1 MKRNSIIAM
10 TAALCIC
17 GSLAGCGGSSSSSGN
32 TSKSTE
38 AKTAAASSEAEST
51 SPAEASTEPES
62 EAAESTSMPT
72 ELTDNIMDYR
82 FSIGGNIVGLPA
94 TFKDLKDAGWEIKGD
109 KSAITNNYGYYF
121 DLKKDDCMITV
132 WLQNDTDEKADL
144 KTDEGAAIVK
154 VSSVMATTM
163 WNKSNI
169 EIPKNIV
176 AGVAAPEDVANAY
189 GQPTEII
196 NNTEQG
202 SITYY
207 YYEGEKVEDHKNLD
221 RFIAVLFTRK
231 DKDDNNSPVVMER
244 ISMQWENY

>member
-1 MKRNSIIAM
+1 MGVGGGGHDGSGTLGDLDRHGVVGNAETDLLIRGGKINVKESYEGIEGYTITVDGGEISIVASDDGM
-10 TAALCIC
+10 NAA
-17 GSLAGCGGSSSSSGN
+17 GGSNSGG
-32 TSKSTE
+32 KGG
-38 AKTAAASSEAEST
+38 
-51 SPAEASTEPES
+51 
-62 EAAESTSMPT
+62 
-72 ELTDNIMDYR
+72 
-82 FSIGGNIVGLPA
+82 FGGNFDGNSDGN
-94 TFKDLKDAGWEIKGD
+94 FQGKGD
-109 KSAITNNYGYYF
+109 FGG
-121 DLKKDDCMITV
+121 KK
-132 WLQNDTDEKADL
+132 NTDEKADL

-176 AGVAAPEDVANAY
+176 AGVATPEDVANAY